1 MEVMGPCEPQ
11 VSIAL
16 QPKGKAYLR
25 NMVPDR
31 PKLESQLT
39 TLWFSVS
46 HFASLSL
53 SFLICKGAG
62 EHPYKDHCRDH
73 T

>member
-1 MEVMGPCEPQ
+1 MPKCMSRKKAFWVTEEEAGCPITPHGSDGPCEPQ

-16 QPKGKAYLR
+16 QPKGKGHLR

-39 TLWFSVS
+39 ILWFSVS
-46 HFASLSL
+46 HFTS
-53 SFLICKGAG
+53 
-62 EHPYKDHCRDH
+62 
-73 T
+73 